1 MLLIAAVSL
10 SLLGHLSPGTHKP
23 GDAAAAHAS
32 RHLYKLGPWLIA
44 VHPDR
49 FAETTTCQ
57 LHTAD
62 VSLQRDT
69 LIFRVAPE
77 GDTTAAVFRVDSSP
91 PRRVAEAFDTVET
104 HGFFPQRGWVVDPN
118 GGEAALPVSYVSG
131 AKVVAIRVSPKRRPR
146 QFKIGRLPE
155 AEAAAKALGCPI

>member
-1 MLLIAAVSL
+1 MLLTAAISL
-10 SLLGHLSPGTHKP
+10 SLLSHLPHGPHGSG
-23 GDAAAAHAS
+23 GGAGAAAS

-49 FAETTTCQ
+49 FAGTTTCQ
-57 LHTAD
+57 LHTAV

-77 GDTTAAVFRVDSSP
+77 GDTTAAIFRVDSGP
-91 PRRVAEAFDTVET
+91 PRRVAEAFDTVEAQ
-104 HGFFPQRGWVVDPN
+104 GFFPQRGWVVDPN

-131 AKVVAIRVSPKRRPR
+131 AKVVTMRVTPQQHAR
-146 QFKIGRLPE
+146 QFKVARLSE

>member
-10 SLLGHLSPGTHKP
+10 GLLGHFPHGSHRP
-23 GDAAAAHAS
+23 GDAVHAQPS
-32 RHLYKLGPWLIA
+32 QRLYKLGPWLIA

-57 LHTAD
+57 LHTGN

-69 LIFRVAPE
+69 LIFRVAPQ
-77 GDTTAAVFRVDSSP
+77 GDTTTAVFRIDSGP
-91 PRRVAEAFDTVET
+91 PHRVAETFDAVEAR
-104 HGFFPQRGWVVDPN
+104 GFFPQRGWVVDPN
-118 GGEAALPVSYVSG
+118 GGEAALPVSSVSG
-131 AKVVAIRVSPKRRPR
+131 ARTVAIRVSPKRHPHV
-146 QFKIGRLPE
+146 FKVARLPE